1 MARPSS
7 MLLFVDL
14 PGTEQIPDFISDAA
28 CQAAEAGLT
37 VFVGLDLPEQEQS
50 RLDEFLH
57 SGGTNEDR
65 QRLLEGEFWRRPQQD
80 GRSSKA
86 MLQLIDDLR
95 QMIHRGYRVAAFG
108 YDAARAQGTDR
119 NAAIAQNIEAARER
133 APDALFLVLA
143 GNARIRGDKGEA
155 GASTA
160 VQLRRKERGLTAL
173 AMAFDGGTAWTCEG
187 PTPQQIQ
194 CGPHLIPRPA
204 AAPISGAAAARTRFV
219 VRWPR
224 PAPDGLQGSYDVGP
238 VTPSPPVFDQLRP
251 TSRGEQK

>member
-1 MARPSS
+1 

-28 CQAAEAGLT
+28 CQVAEAGRL
-37 VFVGLDLPEQEQS
+37 VFVALDIPEQEQS

-57 SGGTNEDR
+57 SGGTDKDR

-86 MLQLIDDLR
+86 VLQLIDDLR
-95 QMIHRGYRVAAFG
+95 QMISRSYRVSAFG
-108 YDAARAQGTDR
+108 YDASLAQGTDR
-119 NAAIAQNIEAARER
+119 NAAIAGNIEAVRER
-133 APDALFLVLA
+133 APDAVFLVLA

-155 GASTA
+155 GASIATH
-160 VQLRRKERGLTAL
+160 LRGKERGLTAL

-204 AAPISGAAAARTRFV
+204 SAPISGAGAAHARFV
-219 VRWPR
+219 FRWPR
-224 PAPDGLQGSYDVGP
+224 PAPDGLQGTYDVGP
-238 VTPSPPVFDQLRP
+238 VSASPPVFDQLGP
-251 TSRGEQK
+251 TSRGEHK